1 MDERAGEEI
10 LHELKTDPA
19 TREIPVII
27 VSVVDADDVPDLADG
42 HIGKPVDISALLSA
56 LTNLELTEAGR

>member
-1 MDERAGEEI
+1 MDERAGADI
-10 LHELKTDPA
+10 LHDLKTDPA

-42 HIGKPVDISALLSA
+42 HIRKPVDIAALLGA
-56 LTNLELTEAGR
+56 LTDLELTEAGR